1 MKVLAAIAMLGVL
14 SLTATRLGAATQSD
28 AGQASSSRASSDL
41 RALEEEVA
49 RLRAS
54 QIAQEAINTD
64 LRVKVALMEVR
75 LTELDSG
82 IGKKAVDYVIG
93 GGDPNRTIAMQIG
106 RSNLSS
112 VALDRKTAII
122 TAETIE
128 LRGKFIRI
136 DATRTLTLNGE
147 TVDVT
152 GGKVNVKGSSP
163 IPLKGGKVLGN

>member
-1 MKVLAAIAMLGVL
+1 MKVLAAAAMLGTVTL
-14 SLTATRLGAATQSD
+14 FNP
-28 AGQASSSRASSDL
+28 GQANSSEAGPDL

-54 QIAQEAINTD
+54 QIEQEAINTD

-136 DATRTLTLNGE
+136 DAIRTLTLNGE

-152 GGKVNVKGSSP
+152 GAKVNVKGSSP
-163 IPLKGGKVLGN
+163 LPLKGGKVLGN

>member
-1 MKVLAAIAMLGVL
+1 MKPGKPMKVLAAAAMLGAVTL
-14 SLTATRLGAATQSD
+14 FNPALANPGE
-28 AGQASSSRASSDL
+28 AGRDL
-41 RALEEEVA
+41 QALEEEVA

-54 QIAQEAINTD
+54 QIEQEAINTD

-82 IGKKAVDYVIG
+82 VGKKAVDYVIG

-128 LRGKFIRI
+128 LRGKVIRI

-152 GGKVNVKGSSP
+152 GAKVNVKGSSP
-163 IPLKGGKVLGN
+163 TPLKGGKVLGN